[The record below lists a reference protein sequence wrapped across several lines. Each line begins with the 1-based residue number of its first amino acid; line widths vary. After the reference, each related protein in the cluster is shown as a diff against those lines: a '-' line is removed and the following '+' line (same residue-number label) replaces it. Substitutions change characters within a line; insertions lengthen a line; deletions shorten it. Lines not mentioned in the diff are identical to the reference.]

1 MTERVLGPTG
11 SRRRRRFLLAP
22 LCLVVLLGLLVVG
35 GAQAVHD
42 KDFELEGNQ
51 ANDGVSVP
59 GSFDWVDFFN
69 AAGQESPVL
78 PDLSRPGFTSSG
90 FAKDFSRTA
99 SGAYATSDNT
109 TFATGSKDTL
119 SISPG
124 WQCNRDNNV
133 NDKIDVVNAYAAT
146 YTDPVT
152 DEEFLYFA
160 LERFAN
166 DGDANVG
173 IWFLQG
179 DVSCISP
186 GGSTPFTGNHQ
197 DGDLLVVSE
206 FSNGGEVST
215 IQVYEWEGDDNT
227 GGLNLTGVAEG
238 IDCKDSLGGDSV
250 CATVNDPT
258 NGVLD
263 PPWDTENKRGG
274 GNNQISEFFEGGL
287 NLTAEGLGGRCFNT
301 FIADTR
307 SSTSGTAT
315 LFDYA
320 LGKLGA
326 CGLTMS
332 TTPLQTTRQLG
343 STAPITDTASV
354 SGTTG
359 GGGAGP
365 TPTGS
370 VEFFLCTPA
379 QLTPPNTG
387 TCSGANGTSVGTVAV
402 SESVPGTATATS
414 ADVQSLITGIGKY
427 CFDATFTAAANDP
440 NYAGQ
445 TAPTSNP
452 TQECFTVTDVASTR
466 TEQSW
471 LPQDTAIVTSA
482 GGSPIAGSVT
492 WSLYENATCSGTAV
506 RTFGPIAVDA
516 TGRATTNNT
525 VYETTAK
532 TISWRAV
539 FTSSNGVGSGPQAP
553 CETMTVSV
561 LDNDI
566 TAP

>member
-1 MTERVLGPTG
+1 MLVPLT
-11 SRRRRRFLLAP
+11 LAI
-22 LCLVVLLGLLVVG
+22 VIGLFYIS

-42 KDFELEGNQ
+42 EDFELEGNQ
-51 ANDGVSVP
+51 AVDAG
-59 GSFDWVDFFN
+59 GASFDWTSFFN

-78 PDLSRPGFTSSG
+78 PDASRPGFTSSG
-90 FAKDFSRTA
+90 FAKDFTRNANGS
-99 SGAYATSDNT
+99 YATADPS

-133 NDKIDVVNAYAAT
+133 NDKIDIVNAYAVT

-152 DEEFLYFA
+152 EDEILYFA

-173 IWFLQG
+173 VWFLQG
-179 DVSCISP
+179 DVTCVSA
-186 GGSTPFTGNHQ
+186 GGSVPFTGNHQ
-197 DGDLLVVSE
+197 DGDLLIVSE
-206 FSNGGEVST
+206 FSNGGDVST
-215 IQVYEWEGDDNT
+215 IQAYKWEGDDNT
-227 GGLNLTGVAEG
+227 GGINPQAVAEG
-238 IDCKDSLGGDSV
+238 VDCKESLGGDSI
-250 CATVNDPT
+250 CATVNDST

-287 NLTAEGLGGRCFNT
+287 NLTAENLGGRCFNT

-307 SSTSGTAT
+307 SSTSLTAT
-315 LFDYA
+315 LFDFA

-332 TTPLQTTRQLG
+332 TTPLQTTRPLG
-343 STAPITDTASV
+343 STDPITDRADVT
-354 SGTTG
+354 GTSSG
-359 GGGAGP
+359 GGTAP

-370 VEFFLCTPA
+370 VLFFLCGPSDLTPA
-379 QLTPPNTG
+379 NTG
-387 TCSGANGTSVGTVAV
+387 TCEGTSGTQVGSAVTVT
-402 SESVPGTATATS
+402 EFVPGTARATS
-414 ADVQSLITGIGKY
+414 ADAQSLIDEGIGKY
-427 CFDATFTAAANDP
+427 CFRATFTADPADP

-482 GGSPIAGSVT
+482 GGSAIAGSVT
-492 WSLYENATCSGTAV
+492 WSFYENGTCAGTAA
-506 RTFGPIAVDA
+506 RTLGPVTVDA

-525 VYETTAK
+525 TYETTAK
-532 TISWRAV
+532 TISWKAV
-539 FTSSNGVGSGPQAP
+539 FTSSNGVGSGPPAP

-566 TAP
+566 TTP